1 MFVFNFLKRYKL
13 FNNFIVSEDQN
24 LQRILFLLLIS
35 FFWIKLGLFLT
46 SSFQKVTLMKEDLK
60 SFSLY
65 TYIYTYRLVLNDRE
79 ILIKD

>member
-35 FFWIKLGLFLT
+35 FLDKT
-46 SSFQKVTLMKEDLK
+46 RSFFNIFFSKGNFNEGRSKVFFMII
-60 SFSLY
+60 
-65 TYIYTYRLVLNDRE
+65 YIYLYLPSRS
-79 ILIKD
+79 